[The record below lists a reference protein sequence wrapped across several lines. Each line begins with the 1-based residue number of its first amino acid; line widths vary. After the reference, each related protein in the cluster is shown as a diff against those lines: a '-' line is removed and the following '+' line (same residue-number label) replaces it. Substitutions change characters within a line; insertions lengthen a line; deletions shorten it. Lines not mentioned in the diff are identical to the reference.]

1 MTPILF
7 GDNKKIRRN
16 WMRQKNTLIELGTRC
31 MPLGILIMEILMM
44 IYVTYFNFDVIYAI
58 LKTATFT
65 K

>member
-16 WMRQKNTLIELGTRC
+16 WMRQKNALIELGTRC